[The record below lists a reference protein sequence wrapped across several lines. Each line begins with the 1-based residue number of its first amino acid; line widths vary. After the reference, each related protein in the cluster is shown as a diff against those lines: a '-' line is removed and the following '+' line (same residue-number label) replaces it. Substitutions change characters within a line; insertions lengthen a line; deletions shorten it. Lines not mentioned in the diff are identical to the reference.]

1 MSEEKRR
8 APSTKEIHIDAEE
21 REQSQASTRI
31 LGDFRPMTVDE
42 ADVAL
47 VNGLIDIQE
56 YSRCLVAVEP
66 LVDTLRDGDYEIR
79 KGATFELKKRGG
91 RNACKLLEQALD
103 DHSEEVRLFAA
114 EALEKLDSMYN
125 EAINGLIE
133 RIKQK
138 STRRLHFLLGRLYF
152 DYAFKGMYDQGMRT
166 LYYEK
171 AVKELKKALTREGD
185 TDDWQLWQF
194 LGSACYE
201 LGRHDEALKWFAKIK
216 KNHGE
221 DGDLLIKVAAVR
233 FAQGRYDDVRMLCQR
248 IKRKYGEGEYGEVL
262 EFWTS

>member
-1 MSEEKRR
+1 MSEGPKT
-8 APSTKEIHIDAEE
+8 PDKGEISIDAEGSRQE
-21 REQSQASTRI
+21 RATMRH

-47 VNGLIDIQE
+47 VNGLIDVQE

-66 LVDTLRDGDYEIR
+66 LVDTLRDGDDQVR

-103 DHSEEVRLFAA
+103 DPSEEVRLFAA

-133 RIKQK
+133 RIKKK

-152 DYAFKGMYDQGMRT
+152 DYAFKGMYDPGMRVI
-166 LYYEK
+166 YYEK
-171 AVKELKKALTREGD
+171 AVKELEKALTREGE
-185 TDDWQLWQF
+185 TENWQVWQF

-201 LGRHDEALKWFAKIK
+201 LGRYEKALSWFAKIK
-216 KNHGE
+216 SAHGE
-221 DGDLLIKVAAVR
+221 DGDLLVRVAAVR
-233 FAQGRYDDVRMLCQR
+233 FAQGRYDDVRKLCTR
-248 IKRKYGEGEYGEVL
+248 IKERYGEGEYNEVL
-262 EFWTS
+262 DFWTQ

>member
-1 MSEEKRR
+1 MSENRR
-8 APSTKEIHIDAEE
+8 PVSAITEIHIDAEE
-21 REQSQASTRI
+21 REQEQVSTRI
-31 LGDFRPMTVDE
+31 LGEFRPMTVDE

-47 VNGLIDIQE
+47 VNGLIDVQE

-66 LVDTLRDGDYEIR
+66 LVDTLRDGDDQVR

-103 DHSEEVRLFAA
+103 DPSEEVRLFAA

-166 LYYEK
+166 IYYEK
-171 AVKELKKALTREGD
+171 AVKELEKALTREGEAG
-185 TDDWQLWQF
+185 DWQVWQF

-201 LGRHDEALKWFAKIK
+201 LGRYDEALAWFAKIK

-233 FAQGRYDDVRMLCQR
+233 FAQRRYEDVRKLCQR

-262 EFWTS
+262 EFWTQ